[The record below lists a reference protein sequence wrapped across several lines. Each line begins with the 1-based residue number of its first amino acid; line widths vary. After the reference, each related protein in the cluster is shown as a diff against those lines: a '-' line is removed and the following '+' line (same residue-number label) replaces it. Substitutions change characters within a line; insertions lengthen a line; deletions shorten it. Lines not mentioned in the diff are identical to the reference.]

1 MMRRNPPPIN
11 EHRTLVLEKITLI
24 LWIVQAILMVWMV
37 LTTGMSFGWAL
48 SSILF
53 SISICVPQI
62 LSSIYMLTH
71 KYRYMGRITVSIIIL
86 VYETILLHS
95 FGEILLMV
103 CTIPV
108 VSLVLFITLALWVRP
123 SYD

>member
-1 MMRRNPPPIN
+1 
-11 EHRTLVLEKITLI
+11 
-24 LWIVQAILMVWMV
+24 
-37 LTTGMSFGWAL
+37 
-48 SSILF
+48 
-53 SISICVPQI
+53 
-62 LSSIYMLTH
+62 MLTH

>member
-11 EHRTLVLEKITLI
+11 EHRTLVLENIALI
-24 LWIVQAILMVWMV
+24 LWIVQAILMVWIV

-71 KYRYMGRITVSIIIL
+71 KFRYMGRIAVSIIIL

-103 CTIPV
+103 CTIPA

-123 SYD
+123 SYE

>member
-1 MMRRNPPPIN
+1 MRRNPPPIN